1 MDRELKLKNQKGF
14 SLVEVT
20 VAITIFAFF
29 ATAFLTGQGYN
40 VQDSALSQEQLVL
53 EMLAERE
60 INKLYIDPPKFTNV
74 TANTKETKKFEEAEF
89 KEYEYTLEISK
100 IVLPD
105 FSKLFSQKGGTTEE
119 ANDAYEGNYFNNST
133 NGNRNSTIETMVFNE
148 VKKNIERIIW
158 QARVTV
164 TNKETKYS
172 VSLSTFITNF
182 NEKIQ
187 LNVSF

>member
-1 MDRELKLKNQKGF
+1 MDRKVIRNNSGF
-14 SLVEVT
+14 TLIEVT
-20 VAITIFAFF
+20 IAITIFAFF

-60 INKLYIDPPKFTNV
+60 INRLYIDPPKFTNV
-74 TANTKETKKFEEAEF
+74 TANTKETKKFDEAEF
-89 KEYEYTLEISK
+89 KEYEYTLEINK

-105 FSKLFSQKGGTTEE
+105 FSKLFSQKGGTTDE
-119 ANDAYEGNYFNNST
+119 ASDAYEGNYFNNST
-133 NGNRNSTIETMVFNE
+133 NGSRNSTIETMVFNE